1 MLVPHVLAAV
11 NCQHLASSLAASAYM
26 PRANIH
32 HQVSADIG
40 LLS

>member
-11 NCQHLASSLAASAYM
+11 NCQQLASSLAASAYM

-32 HQVSADIG
+32 QVSADIG